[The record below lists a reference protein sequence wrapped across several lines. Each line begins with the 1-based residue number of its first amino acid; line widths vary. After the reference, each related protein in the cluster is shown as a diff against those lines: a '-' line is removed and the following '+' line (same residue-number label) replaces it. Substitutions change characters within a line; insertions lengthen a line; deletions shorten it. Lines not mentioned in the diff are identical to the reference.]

1 MEYELMAKAYLE
13 EVARLD
19 RRIAQLRRQ
28 SRTHREGDLWP
39 RIGRLLEIRDDLRV
53 TAHVLQRRAART
65 PWPGRCLSRPVSG

>member
-65 PWPGRCLSRPVSG
+65 P

>member
-28 SRTHREGDLWP
+28 SRTHRDGDLWP

-65 PWPGRCLSRPVSG
+65 P

>member
-1 MEYELMAKAYLE
+1 MAFFTK
-13 EVARLD
+13 RLD

-65 PWPGRCLSRPVSG
+65 P

>member
-28 SRTHREGDLWP
+28 SSTHREGDLWP

-65 PWPGRCLSRPVSG
+65 P

>member
-28 SRTHREGDLWP
+28 SRTHRAGDLWP

-65 PWPGRCLSRPVSG
+65 P

>member
-53 TAHVLQRRAART
+53 TAHVLQRRAARA
-65 PWPGRCLSRPVSG
+65 

>member
-39 RIGRLLEIRDDLRV
+39 RIGRLLEIRDALRV

-65 PWPGRCLSRPVSG
+65 P

>member
-53 TAHVLQRRAART
+53 MAHVLQRRAART
-65 PWPGRCLSRPVSG
+65 P

>member
-28 SRTHREGDLWP
+28 SRTPREGDLWP
-39 RIGRLLEIRDDLRV
+39 RSGRLLEIRDDLRV

-65 PWPGRCLSRPVSG
+65 P

>member
-28 SRTHREGDLWP
+28 CRTHREGDLWP
-39 RIGRLLEIRDDLRV
+39 PIGTLVEIRDDLRG

-65 PWPGRCLSRPVSG
+65 P

>member
-28 SRTHREGDLWP
+28 SRTHREVDLWP

-65 PWPGRCLSRPVSG
+65 P

>member
-53 TAHVLQRRAART
+53 TAHVLQRRAAST
-65 PWPGRCLSRPVSG
+65 A

>member
-1 MEYELMAKAYLE
+1 MAKAYLE

-65 PWPGRCLSRPVSG
+65 P

>member
-53 TAHVLQRRAART
+53 TAHVLQRRAAKT
-65 PWPGRCLSRPVSG
+65 P

>member
-1 MEYELMAKAYLE
+1 MEDELMAKAYLE

-65 PWPGRCLSRPVSG
+65 P

>member
-39 RIGRLLEIRDDLRV
+39 RIGRLLEIRDDLRE

-65 PWPGRCLSRPVSG
+65 P

>member
-19 RRIAQLRRQ
+19 RRITQLRRQ

-65 PWPGRCLSRPVSG
+65 P

>member
-53 TAHVLQRRAART
+53 TAHVLQRRATRT
-65 PWPGRCLSRPVSG
+65 P